1 MKILK
6 SGKEAYVA
14 ECNKCCCVFSFG
26 KEEVEYSFWRN
37 ETYSFLHCPE
47 CENKVDLPENNKLWM
62 TRKEW
67 EDEQNS

>member
-14 ECNKCCCVFSFG
+14 ECNKCGCVFSYG
-26 KEEVEYSFWRN
+26 KDEVKHEGPQLDPIR
-37 ETYSFLHCPE
+37 LLICPE
-47 CENKVDLPENNKLWM
+47 CHSEVYLPFLTTQWM

-67 EDEQNS
+67 EDGKN